1 MEQIMEQ
8 IGDSL
13 LAAVLG
19 ISFIGLFRAVFYT
32 VTLF

>member
-8 IGDSL
+8 ICDSL

-19 ISFIGLFRAVFYT
+19 ISFIGLFKAVLYA